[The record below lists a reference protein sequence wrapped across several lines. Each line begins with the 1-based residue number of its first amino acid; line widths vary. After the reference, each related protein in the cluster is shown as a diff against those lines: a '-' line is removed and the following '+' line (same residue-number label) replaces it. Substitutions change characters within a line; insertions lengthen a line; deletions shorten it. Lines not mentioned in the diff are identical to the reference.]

1 LSSRRVIQSEPWSQ
15 PPTILHPAY
24 TALEKI
30 QINNN
35 NIEYINTWSGYI
47 GYTSTQQQWFLRCLG
62 NRKVGVGLYTALP
75 RAYSC
80 ASSGEKLFI
89 PSWWDRLVTPFSW
102 SSSTTRS
109 SLYIPIYTSCNHRQ
123 KWAPPFGS
131 WVGVLCCSTRT
142 SHSRKGRR
150 GLINNCGSTAP
161 LSKTSFGTK
170 RSGKRGSMF
179 YPMTV
184 FDMCSAAIALR
195 EIQLKIQFL

>member
-1 LSSRRVIQSEPWSQ
+1 M
-15 PPTILHPAY
+15 
-24 TALEKI
+24 
-30 QINNN
+30 
-35 NIEYINTWSGYI
+35 WSGYI

-62 NRKVGVGLYTALP
+62 NRKVGVGLYMLLSP

-131 WVGVLCCSTRT
+131 WVGVLCSTRT

-170 RSGKRGSMF
+170 KKWEKRQHVLSNDSFRHVLGIYSTRGNSIKDSIPLKGS
-179 YPMTV
+179 
-184 FDMCSAAIALR
+184 CWLR
-195 EIQLKIQFL
+195 LLMKRARFFWHGYQDHVIVV